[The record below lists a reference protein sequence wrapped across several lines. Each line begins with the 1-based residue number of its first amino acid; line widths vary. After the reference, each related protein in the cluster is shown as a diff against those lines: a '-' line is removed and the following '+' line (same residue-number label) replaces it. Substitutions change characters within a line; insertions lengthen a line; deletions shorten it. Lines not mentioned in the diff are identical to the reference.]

1 MRFSVAAFSIWAG
14 TPEPLLVQEPAFMVA
29 GPLEERASASR
40 LYVTVRFP
48 TSPLASAHG
57 EKGFV
62 GPVPKLM
69 VAAHLLYLTGPL
81 VGLKLD
87 LKTP

>member
-1 MRFSVAAFSIWAG
+1 M
-14 TPEPLLVQEPAFMVA
+14 
-29 GPLEERASASR
+29 
-40 LYVTVRFP
+40 TVRFP

-69 VAAHLLYLTGPL
+69 VAAHLLYLTTGVL
-81 VGLKLD
+81 VGLKPD
-87 LKTP
+87 LEPP